1 MLLRFKI
8 DDQGFRCL
16 DSAIAATAI
25 SINYIKCHF
34 DVAGTEWEDV
44 DAICAIFKSA
54 TYNQHY
60 EVMLDS
66 NNNCFIDPEIYRRGG
81 AIQVKLVGD
90 KYINDSVISSTSTTS
105 VVEFYIRD
113 DIILPT
119 PVPSKYDAFVAEIEI
134 ARQAVE
140 DAILDL
146 TRRIANGELKGKDG
160 ASISNIISNSN
171 GTLTI
176 ELSDGQSYT
185 SARPIRG
192 EKGEPGEDGVGIASV
207 VYGEDGTLLIT
218 MSDGTQYVSP
228 YSMKGEKGE
237 KGDKGDDGDTGLP
250 TVTTADA
257 GKFLRVSSSG
267 TWAVEAAGGEL
278 VWFDDR
284 NDSVMAY
291 LNGSVGYTDANRSN
305 TSVIRSYAST
315 SIQDQDCPKPFL
327 NTYNLD
333 PNADNTIDNWTV
345 KRLGY
350 APRMMKLDG
359 VWNVRD
365 CGGWNADNG
374 KVKFGYLF
382 RGSRLSGASSS
393 DLTILANAGIKFELD
408 IRDAGNAAGTVA
420 TIPGSTYR
428 NVSINNAYAQM
439 INSEATAAATACI
452 AAMESIVDDKPV
464 YIHCAS
470 GADRTGCICAMLEA
484 LLGVSDTDIDRD
496 FEMTD
501 FADIEDLTG
510 HVRNGG
516 SWTGFWS
523 ALNSGQSNAKMNVA
537 RFLRNNGA
545 TTSLLN
551 SFREKMIDGNP
562 SSIDIPTYTITNN
575 LSGCSTNN
583 SATSVDGGVPYSATI
598 TPNSGYTIKTF
609 IVTMGGVDIT
619 STAVSGNMITIA
631 NVTGA
636 IVITAVAE
644 GNFTNLVHQSQE
656 VSSTAI
662 YNGGLGYKNGY
673 YLDSGDG
680 HESSNASDCMT
691 GCIPYD
697 IGNTQPTDILY
708 IKGYTAGASESH
720 TRLCV
725 RKADKTR
732 VTSFNGFLNANNI
745 FDVETLGTGYYK
757 LTPKEGVYHNFTI
770 SYVQFSF
777 HQPDASGIIITK
789 NEPIE

>member
-1 MLLRFKI
+1 MARVLVNESNLQNI
-8 DDQGFRCL
+8 AN
-16 DSAIAATAI
+16 AIRAKNGLSDTYTPAQMADAITAI
-25 SINYIKCHF
+25 S
-34 DVAGTEWEDV
+34 T
-44 DAICAIFKSA
+44 
-54 TYNQHY
+54 
-60 EVMLDS
+60 
-66 NNNCFIDPEIYRRGG
+66 
-81 AIQVKLVGD
+81 
-90 KYINDSVISSTSTTS
+90 
-105 VVEFYIRD
+105 
-113 DIILPT
+113 
-119 PVPSKYDAFVAEIEI
+119 
-134 ARQAVE
+134 
-140 DAILDL
+140 
-146 TRRIANGELKGKDG
+146 
-160 ASISNIISNSN
+160 
-171 GTLTI
+171 
-176 ELSDGQSYT
+176 
-185 SARPIRG
+185 
-192 EKGEPGEDGVGIASV
+192 
-207 VYGEDGTLLIT
+207 
-218 MSDGTQYVSP
+218 
-228 YSMKGEKGE
+228 
-237 KGDKGDDGDTGLP
+237 
-250 TVTTADA
+250 
-257 GKFLRVSSSG
+257 
-267 TWAVEAAGGEL
+267 GGES

-284 NDSVMAY
+284 NDSVRAY
-291 LNGSVGYTDANRSN
+291 LTGSEVYTAANRSS
-305 TSVIRSYAST
+305 TSVIRNYAST

-327 NTYNLD
+327 GTYNLD
-333 PNADNTIDNWTV
+333 PNEENSIDDWTV
-345 KRLGY
+345 TRFGY

-365 CGGWNADNG
+365 CGGWDADNG
-374 KVKFGYLF
+374 KMKYGYLF
-382 RGSRLSGASSS
+382 RGARLNGASAN
-393 DLTILANAGIKFELD
+393 DLTALANAGIKFELD

-428 NVSINNAYAQM
+428 NVPINNAYAQM

-537 RFLRNNGA
+537 KFLKNNGA

-583 SATSVDGGVPYSATI
+583 SATSVDGGVSYSATI

-609 IVTMGGVDIT
+609 TVTMGGVDIT
-619 STAVSGNMITIA
+619 STAVSGNSITIA

-644 GNFTNLVHQSQE
+644 GSYTNLVRQSEE

-662 YNGGLGYKNGY
+662 YNGGLGYKNGHY
-673 YLDSGDG
+673 ISAGN
-680 HESSNASDCMT
+680 ESANANDCMT
-691 GCIPYD
+691 GCIPYI
-697 IGNTQPTDILY
+697 IGSSQPTDVIY
-708 IKGYTAGASESH
+708 IKGYTGGASESH
-720 TRLCV
+720 TRLCI
-725 RKADKTR
+725 RKSDKTR
-732 VTSFNGFLNANNI
+732 LSEFNGFLNSNNI
-745 FDVETLGTGYYK
+745 FDVTVLGAGYYK
-757 LTPKEGVYHNFTI
+757 LVPKTGVQY
-770 SYVQFSF
+770 SYKVGYVQFSF

>member
-1 MLLRFKI
+1 MARVLINESNLQNI
-8 DDQGFRCL
+8 AD
-16 DSAIAATAI
+16 AIRAKNGSSDTYTPSQMADAITAI
-25 SINYIKCHF
+25 S
-34 DVAGTEWEDV
+34 T
-44 DAICAIFKSA
+44 
-54 TYNQHY
+54 
-60 EVMLDS
+60 
-66 NNNCFIDPEIYRRGG
+66 
-81 AIQVKLVGD
+81 
-90 KYINDSVISSTSTTS
+90 
-105 VVEFYIRD
+105 
-113 DIILPT
+113 
-119 PVPSKYDAFVAEIEI
+119 
-134 ARQAVE
+134 
-140 DAILDL
+140 
-146 TRRIANGELKGKDG
+146 
-160 ASISNIISNSN
+160 
-171 GTLTI
+171 
-176 ELSDGQSYT
+176 
-185 SARPIRG
+185 
-192 EKGEPGEDGVGIASV
+192 
-207 VYGEDGTLLIT
+207 
-218 MSDGTQYVSP
+218 
-228 YSMKGEKGE
+228 
-237 KGDKGDDGDTGLP
+237 
-250 TVTTADA
+250 
-257 GKFLRVSSSG
+257 
-267 TWAVEAAGGEL
+267 GGES

-284 NDSVMAY
+284 NDSVRAY
-291 LNGSVGYTDANRSN
+291 MTGSEVYTAANRSS
-305 TSVIRSYAST
+305 TSVIRNYAST
-315 SIQDQDCPKPFL
+315 SIQDQDCPRPFL
-327 NTYNLD
+327 GTYNLD
-333 PNADNTIDNWTV
+333 PNEENSIDDWTV
-345 KRLGY
+345 TRFGY

-382 RGSRLSGASSS
+382 RGARLSGASSS
-393 DLTILANAGIKFELD
+393 DLTELANAGIKFELD

-428 NVSINNAYAQM
+428 NVPINNAYAQM
-439 INSEATAAATACI
+439 INGEATAAATACI
-452 AAMESIVDDKPV
+452 AVMESIVDNKPV

-537 RFLRNNGA
+537 KFLKNNGA

-583 SATSVDGGVPYSATI
+583 SATSVDGGASYSATI
-598 TPNSGYTIKTF
+598 TPNSGLTIKTLT
-609 IVTMGGVDIT
+609 VTMGGMDIT
-619 STAVSGNMITIA
+619 STVVSANTISIA

-644 GNFTNLVHQSQE
+644 GSYTNLVRQSEE

-662 YNGGLGYKNGY
+662 YNGGLGYKNGHY
-673 YLDSGDG
+673 ISAGN
-680 HESSNASDCMT
+680 ESANANDCMV

-708 IKGYTAGASESH
+708 IKGYTARVGESH
-720 TRLCV
+720 TRLCI
-725 RKADKTR
+725 RKSDKSR
-732 VTSFNGFLNANNI
+732 VTEFNGFLNSNNI
-745 FDVETLGTGYYK
+745 FDVTVLGTGYYK
-757 LTPKEGVYHNFTI
+757 LTPKTGIQHSYTI
-770 SYVQFSF
+770 GYVQFSF
-777 HQPDASGIIITK
+777 HQPDASGIIITR

>member
-1 MLLRFKI
+1 MARVLINESNLQNI
-8 DDQGFRCL
+8 AD
-16 DSAIAATAI
+16 AIRGKNGTQNTYTPSQMADAITAI
-25 SINYIKCHF
+25 S
-34 DVAGTEWEDV
+34 T
-44 DAICAIFKSA
+44 
-54 TYNQHY
+54 
-60 EVMLDS
+60 
-66 NNNCFIDPEIYRRGG
+66 
-81 AIQVKLVGD
+81 
-90 KYINDSVISSTSTTS
+90 
-105 VVEFYIRD
+105 
-113 DIILPT
+113 
-119 PVPSKYDAFVAEIEI
+119 
-134 ARQAVE
+134 
-140 DAILDL
+140 
-146 TRRIANGELKGKDG
+146 
-160 ASISNIISNSN
+160 
-171 GTLTI
+171 
-176 ELSDGQSYT
+176 
-185 SARPIRG
+185 
-192 EKGEPGEDGVGIASV
+192 
-207 VYGEDGTLLIT
+207 
-218 MSDGTQYVSP
+218 
-228 YSMKGEKGE
+228 
-237 KGDKGDDGDTGLP
+237 
-250 TVTTADA
+250 
-257 GKFLRVSSSG
+257 
-267 TWAVEAAGGEL
+267 GGES

-284 NDSVMAY
+284 NDSVRAY
-291 LNGSVGYTDANRSN
+291 MTGSEVYTAANRSS
-305 TSVIRSYAST
+305 TSIIRNYAST
-315 SIQDQDCPKPFL
+315 SIQDQDCPRPFL
-327 NTYNLD
+327 GTYNLD
-333 PNADNTIDNWTV
+333 PNEENSIDDWTV
-345 KRLGY
+345 TRFGY

-382 RGSRLSGASSS
+382 RGARLSGASSS
-393 DLTILANAGIKFELD
+393 DLTELANAGIKFELD

-420 TIPGSTYR
+420 TIPGSTYQ
-428 NVSINNAYAQM
+428 NVPINNAYAQM

-484 LLGVSDTDIDRD
+484 LLGVADTDIDRD

-523 ALNSGQSNAKMNVA
+523 ALNSGQSNAKMNVTK
-537 RFLRNNGA
+537 FLKNNGA

-583 SATSVDGGVPYSATI
+583 SATSVDGGASYSATI
-598 TPNSGYTIKTF
+598 TPNSGLTIKTLT
-609 IVTMGGVDIT
+609 VTMGGVDIT
-619 STAVSGNMITIA
+619 STAVSANAISIA

-644 GNFTNLVHQSQE
+644 GSYTNLVRQSEE

-662 YNGGLGYKNGY
+662 YNGGLGYKNGHY
-673 YLDSGDG
+673 ISAGN
-680 HESSNASDCMT
+680 ESANANDCMT

-697 IGNTQPTDILY
+697 IGSTQPTDILY
-708 IKGYTAGASESH
+708 IKGYTAGVRESH
-720 TRLCV
+720 TRLCI
-725 RKADKTR
+725 RKSDKTWA
-732 VTSFNGFLNANNI
+732 TEFNGFLNTNNV
-745 FDVETLGTGYYK
+745 FDVTVLGTGYYK
-757 LTPKEGVYHNFTI
+757 LTPKTGVHHNYTT